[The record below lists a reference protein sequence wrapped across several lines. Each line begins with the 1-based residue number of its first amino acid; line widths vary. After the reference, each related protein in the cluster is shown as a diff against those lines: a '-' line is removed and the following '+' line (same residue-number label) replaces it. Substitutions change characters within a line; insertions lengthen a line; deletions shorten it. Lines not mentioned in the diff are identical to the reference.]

1 MENRSQT
8 TAAIWQAEEDQ
19 SQPLLPIGLNFN
31 AFEDRLRC
39 LYSLVVSPAK
49 SFQAQCRAY
58 LQIGCK
64 MFNAQY
70 GMLVQYG
77 SERVRYYKFTAAT
90 GNLDKSEALREE
102 LPLLTQDQD
111 VKTQKNHLG
120 ATQTD
125 VNLSS
130 LAYNGEAITRYLGN
144 QVTVLGDKFGELS
157 FFSVGNSASEAIS
170 EGGSEKNRAS
180 DPHNTETIELMAKG
194 VARMIELQTVQTNKA
209 PSVELGAFATPGVK
223 SLDEYIHQARLPE
236 VIGIPGKV
244 VEVLQR
250 RIGHAPLSIDH
261 IAEELNLSKRTLQR
275 RLQQQNLNFAHLRDQ
290 VRFHFSIDY
299 LIEQHMSIDSIS
311 GSLDFSDR
319 TSFTNAFKRWT
330 GLSPSTFRK
339 LFRDYN

>member
-1 MENRSQT
+1 MEVKIQT
-8 TAAIWQAEEDQ
+8 SAAMWEAEEDRK
-19 SQPLLPIGLNFN
+19 QPQLPTGLDFDV
-31 AFEDRLRC
+31 FEDRLRC
-39 LYSLVVSPAK
+39 LISLLLSPAA
-49 SFQAQCRAY
+49 SFRTQCQAY

-64 MFNAQY
+64 MFNTQY
-70 GMLVQYG
+70 GMLLQDG
-77 SERVRYYKFTAAT
+77 TERVRYYLFTQST
-90 GNLDKSEALREE
+90 QNLDKRDASKGE
-102 LPLLTQDQD
+102 LPLLSQLHDADTF
-111 VKTQKNHLG
+111 KNHLD
-120 ATQTD
+120 ATQTG

-130 LAYNGEAITRYLGN
+130 LSYNGEAVTRYLGFP
-144 QVTVLGDKFGELS
+144 VTVSGKHFGELS
-157 FFSVGNSASEAIS
+157 FFSVADSASGGMS
-170 EGGSEKNRAS
+170 EDRSQSDNRS
-180 DPHNTETIELMAKG
+180 HPHDTETIELMAKG
-194 VARMIELQTVQTNKA
+194 VARMIELQTVQTHKA

-223 SLDEYIHQARLPE
+223 SLDEYIYQARLPE
-236 VIGIPGKV
+236 LVGVPGKV

-275 RLQQQNLNFAHLRDQ
+275 RLQQQNMNFAHLRDR